1 MKNATSNAKS
11 TSAGSLR
18 ALRAFPVVSMFM
30 SICSSIYQDVPLYSL
45 EEFKRLAPEEA
56 RTEEVLEDEHQ
67 LMLNRLSFELV
78 ERQRYAFLTRPTLLS
93 LRFASSL
100 DQRKK
105 ELLQE
110 KEELLKESK
119 SKVTTMDNIKV
130 QVDTLMKASPYFTR
144 QTVST

>member
-1 MKNATSNAKS
+1 
-11 TSAGSLR
+11 
-18 ALRAFPVVSMFM
+18 MFM

-56 RTEEVLEDEHQ
+56 RTEAVLQDEHQ

-78 ERQRYAFLTRPTLLS
+78 ERQRYALLTRPTLLWLS
-93 LRFASSL
+93 FASSL
-100 DQRKK
+100 DQRKR

>member
-1 MKNATSNAKS
+1 
-11 TSAGSLR
+11 
-18 ALRAFPVVSMFM
+18 M

-56 RTEEVLEDEHQ
+56 HTEEVLQDEHQ

-78 ERQRYAFLTRPTLLS
+78 ERQRYAALLTRPSLLW

-119 SKVTTMDNIKV
+119 SKVTTMDSIKV
-130 QVDTLMKASPYFTR
+130 QVDTLMKVTPYFTR
-144 QTVST
+144 RTVLT

>member
-1 MKNATSNAKS
+1 
-11 TSAGSLR
+11 
-18 ALRAFPVVSMFM
+18 M

-78 ERQRYAFLTRPTLLS
+78 ERQRYVLSTRPSLLW

-100 DQRKK
+100 DQRKR

-119 SKVTTMDNIKV
+119 SKVTTMDSIKV
-130 QVDTLMKASPYFTR
+130 QVDTLMKAGPSFAR
-144 QTVST
+144 QIVPT